1 MEYSNRQSQLYSS
14 ACHIFEHGKT
24 WILYDI
30 RQGIFCEIDD
40 LTRMILEEGGE
51 CTPAEMVAAFTPR
64 YSEHDILNA
73 CAELQRAGI
82 FSTDPPEYRSFVPPS
97 RLEIVHLGLDLSS
110 TTQEVAYQAIDL
122 LMQESGMMKQC
133 YVTILNKEQLSP
145 KLIRQIIDYGLE
157 QAQSHNKEIIF
168 ETTQSCSFPSSP
180 FDDGNAHEQ
189 SVQEDD
195 LNLSKSSDTYKNQ
208 VFVQDTEREV
218 HIRGIV
224 DRNTLNLSERIQ
236 HIVNQYS
243 KVRSVTLKFL
253 ALPPNHPDAITR
265 ANLPEALNALE
276 DLAGYVKSQVLNGGD
291 VWIGDFEDCVVQV
304 YNQTITL
311 YHCGAGT
318 RYLVVAPDGKLYVCP
333 GLVGHDAFCFG
344 TVLEGINRE
353 RQKQWIKSTHAEA
366 FEDCRKCW
374 ARYLCGG
381 GCRLNAFQGTGDIQ
395 KPDPI
400 MCDLIRRSYELALSL
415 CVDLYEEAP
424 EQLEARYG
432 EGRVA

>member
-24 WILYDI
+24 WVLYDI

-51 CTPAEMVAAFTPR
+51 CTSAEMVATFTPR
-64 YSEHDILNA
+64 YSKRDILNA

-82 FSTDPPEYRSFVPPS
+82 FSTAPPEHRSFVPPS
-97 RLEIVHLGLDLSS
+97 RLEIVHLGLDISG
-110 TTQEVAYQAIDL
+110 TTQEVAYRAIDL
-122 LMQESGMMKQC
+122 LMQESGMIKQC
-133 YVTILNKEQLSP
+133 HVTILSKEQLSS
-145 KLIRQIIDYGLE
+145 KFVRQIIDYGLE
-157 QAQSHNKEIIF
+157 QAQYYAKEITF
-168 ETTQSCSFPSSP
+168 ETTQSCSPSVSP
-180 FDDGNAHEQ
+180 FDGGNDFEQ
-189 SVQEDD
+189 IVQEDE
-195 LNLSKSSDTYKNQ
+195 LNLSKPPDTYKNQ
-208 VFVQDTEREV
+208 VFVQDAEHGV
-218 HIRGIV
+218 HIRSIV
-224 DRNTLNLSERIQ
+224 TRNTLNLSERIQ

-253 ALPPNHPDAITR
+253 AQHPDHPDAITR

-276 DLAGYVKSQVLNGGD
+276 DLAGYVKSQVLNGGA

-304 YNQTITL
+304 YNQMFSL

-318 RYLVVAPDGKLYVCP
+318 RYLAVAPDGKLYVCP
-333 GLVGHDAFCFG
+333 GLVGHEAFCFG
-344 TVLEGINRE
+344 SVLEGINRE
-353 RQKQWIKSTHAEA
+353 RQKQWIKSTHVDA

-381 GCRLNAFQGTGDIQ
+381 GCRLNAFQATGDIQ
-395 KPDPI
+395 TPDPV
-400 MCDLIRRSYELALSL
+400 MCDIIRRSYELALSL